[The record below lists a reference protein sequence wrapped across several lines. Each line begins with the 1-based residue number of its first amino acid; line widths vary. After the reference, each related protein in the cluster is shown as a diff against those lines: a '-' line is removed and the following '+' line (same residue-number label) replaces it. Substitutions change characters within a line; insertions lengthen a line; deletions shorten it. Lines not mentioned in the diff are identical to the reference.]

1 MIGTHQIVNRKINF
15 KNLGLLIVDEEQK
28 FGVSIKEK
36 LRAFKTNV
44 DVLALTATPIPRTL
58 QFSLMSARDMSIIS
72 TPPPNRFP
80 IQTEVIRFN
89 ESYIREARIR
99 GSKGGTNLFY
109 TQSN

>member
-1 MIGTHQIVNRKINF
+1 MIGTHQVVNRKINF

-36 LRAFKTNV
+36 LRAFKPNV

-72 TPPPNRFP
+72 TLLQIDFQFKRRLLDLTK
-80 IQTEVIRFN
+80 I
-89 ESYIREARIR
+89 YK
-99 GSKGGTNLFY
+99 GSH
-109 TQSN
+109 